1 MHVFCVVHFG
11 VSKVLYETCV
21 ISFSCREALC
31 AGGYGVSLDFSHA
44 FDCVSAKLV
53 REVLIQIL
61 PVHHQPWGS
70 LLRAQWQSLRKL
82 FDYGGNVAARPILG
96 EVGIPQGDPASPV
109 ALMGLLLAG
118 KIHVESTMG
127 NEVEFQ
133 CI

>member
-61 PVHHQPWGS
+61 PVHHQPWGN
-70 LLRAQWQSLRKL
+70 LLCAQWQSLRKL
-82 FDYGGNVAARPILG
+82 FDYGGKVAARPILG
-96 EVGIPQGDPASPV
+96 EVGI
-109 ALMGLLLAG
+109 LLLL
-118 KIHVESTMG
+118 
-127 NEVEFQ
+127 
-133 CI
+133 